1 MSEKLLATMLM
12 VVAAVRSPLSAQP
25 IISPQQV
32 WGADSDGVR
41 MALSAANP
49 AASPSGAEFDLAFQ
63 NIGSKDALL
72 NLGIM
77 VGGFQEP
84 WAIRLILTDPNEKTR
99 EILYRSPRVGVIR
112 GRADDFIVALPARG
126 TYVLRID
133 LAGLSAYPK
142 LKLRA
147 GRYRLAALLEGKG
160 PQFLNL
166 DTPGIGGW
174 PFWKGI
180 AQSNSVDFD
189 ISE

>member
-1 MSEKLLATMLM
+1 MLI
-12 VVAAVRSPLSAQP
+12 VAAAVRPPLSAQP

-32 WGADSDGVR
+32 WGTASDGIR
-41 MALSAANP
+41 MALSAANVA
-49 AASPSGAEFDLAFQ
+49 AASPSDAEFYIAFQ
-63 NIGSKDALL
+63 NIGPKDALL

-84 WAIRLILTDPNEKTR
+84 CAIRLILTDPNTQTK
-99 EILYRSPRVGVIR
+99 EILYRSRRVGLIR
-112 GRADDFIVALPARG
+112 GRVDDFVVALPSGA
-126 TYVLRID
+126 TYVLRVN
-133 LAGLSAYPK
+133 LAQLSAYPI
-142 LKLRA
+142 LELRS
-147 GRYRLAALLEGKG
+147 GRYRLAARFEGKG

-180 AQSNSVDFD
+180 AQSNTVDFD